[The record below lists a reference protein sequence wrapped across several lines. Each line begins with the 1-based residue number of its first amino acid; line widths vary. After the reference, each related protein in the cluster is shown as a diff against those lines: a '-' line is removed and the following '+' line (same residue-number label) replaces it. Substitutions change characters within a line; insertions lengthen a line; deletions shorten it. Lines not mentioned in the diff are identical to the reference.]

1 MHLRTS
7 CKDQV
12 HGVLAKLGVPVTC
25 TGIFGKTGS
34 AWLDQLG
41 LPQPYAGKVTSL
53 RQLTAELTTEITMLS
68 EVIADLLAGDRGYQ
82 VIQQLPGIG
91 PVLAAVITAEIGD
104 VTRFRT
110 AAPAVLVGRA
120 DPAAPRSRTSRSPAG
135 MSPRWHVRAE
145 RIRRGDGR
153 CAMAVA
159 GGLDLHRGQLTFDY
173 IDLGTGESWRGRI
186 SPADR
191 ESLRGWL
198 RRFDG
203 ARDVDFAVE
212 GCTGWRYVV
221 EELHRAKITAHLA
234 EPAETANRRGSKRRA
249 KTDWADARH
258 LRQLLAEGR
267 VPESWIPPAHVLET
281 RAAVRLYK
289 DLLEERT
296 SWQQRVHATLFHQG
310 IPVVPKLGTADGQR
324 RLDTAELS
332 AAGRQAVEAGIR
344 QIDRLNEEMAPL
356 RRELVRFSSRQ
367 PGCRA
372 LRKAH
377 YGIGGLLSVTVWAEL
392 GDCRRFASSDDAVR
406 FTGLDITVHDSDG
419 KRVPRSHSPA
429 GLAGAALGTV

>member
-1 MHLRTS
+1 M
-7 CKDQV
+7 
-12 HGVLAKLGVPVTC
+12 LG
-25 TGIFGKTGS
+25 
-34 AWLDQLG
+34 
-41 LPQPYAGKVTSL
+41 
-53 RQLTAELTTEITMLS
+53 
-68 EVIADLLAGDRGYQ
+68 
-82 VIQQLPGIG
+82 
-91 PVLAAVITAEIGD
+91 AVIVAEIGD
-104 VTRFRT
+104 ITRFPRPAELCSWAGLTPRHRESDVKVTRGHVT
-110 AAPAVLVGRA
+110 KMACASGT
-120 DPAAPRSRTSRSPAG
+120 DPPRQ
-135 MSPRWHVRAE
+135 W
-145 RIRRGDGR
+145 R
-153 CAMAVA
+153 CAMAMA

-173 IDLGTGESWRGRI
+173 IDLDTGESWRGRI

-198 RRFDG
+198 RRFAG
-203 ARDVDFAVE
+203 AQDVHFAVE

-221 EELHRAKITAHLA
+221 EELQRAKITPHVA
-234 EPAETANRRGSKRRA
+234 EPAETASRRGSKRRA

-310 IPVVPKLGTADGQR
+310 IPVVPKLGTAEGAR
-324 RLDTAELS
+324 RLAAAGLS
-332 AAGRQAVEAGIR
+332 AAGRQAAETGIR
-344 QIDRLNEEMAPL
+344 QIDRLNAEMTPL

-377 YGIGGLLSVTVWAEL
+377 YGIGGLLSAAVWAEL

-406 FTGLDITVHDSDG
+406 HTGLDITVYDSDG
-419 KRVPRSHSPA
+419 KRARGHIARQGPPVLRWA
-429 GLAGAALGTV
+429 LYEAALYASRPASPDYAYFCQVRERIDGQRALLSVARKLARRCYHTLRDLGEQAWQPAA

>member
-1 MHLRTS
+1 
-7 CKDQV
+7 
-12 HGVLAKLGVPVTC
+12 
-25 TGIFGKTGS
+25 
-34 AWLDQLG
+34 
-41 LPQPYAGKVTSL
+41 
-53 RQLTAELTTEITMLS
+53 
-68 EVIADLLAGDRGYQ
+68 
-82 VIQQLPGIG
+82 
-91 PVLAAVITAEIGD
+91 
-104 VTRFRT
+104 
-110 AAPAVLVGRA
+110 
-120 DPAAPRSRTSRSPAG
+120 
-135 MSPRWHVRAE
+135 
-145 RIRRGDGR
+145 
-153 CAMAVA
+153 MAVA

-173 IDLGTGESWRGRI
+173 VDLGTGESRRGRI

-198 RRFDG
+198 RLFDG

-267 VPESWIPPAHVLET
+267 IPESWIPPAHVLET
-281 RAAVRLYK
+281 RALVRLYK

-324 RLDTAELS
+324 RLDAAELS
-332 AAGRQAVEAGIR
+332 AAGRQAVGAGIR
-344 QIDRLNEEMAPL
+344 QIDRLNAEMMPL

-367 PGCRA
+367 PGCRE

-377 YGIGGLLSVTVWAEL
+377 YGIGGLLSVAVWAEL
-392 GDCRRFASSDDAVR
+392 GDCRRFASSDDALR
-406 FTGLDITVHDSDG
+406 HTGLDITVYDSDG
-419 KRVPRSHSPA
+419 KRARGRIARQGPPVLRWA
-429 GLAGAALGTV
+429 LYEAALYASRPTSPDYAYFCRVRERIDGQRALLSVARKLARRCYHTLRDMDEEALQPAD